1 MKLTSRVRYATL
13 FLIYLST
20 HRDQSFIKVGE
31 ISARQGISLKYLE
44 QLIRPLKRAEII
56 ESLRGIKGG
65 HRLAKKPEEISLGQI
80 TRIFESPGSPV
91 KLIKHP
97 SKNSELQDHLI
108 QSAWHDATQAL
119 YKKLDEISL
128 STLTSA
134 PCRSSRQRGGI
145 FKKRE

>member
-13 FLIYLST
+13 FLMDLSM

-80 TRIFESPGSPV
+80 TRIFESPGGPV
-91 KLIKHP
+91 KIIKHP
-97 SKNSELQDHLI
+97 SKNSEQQDRLI
-108 QSAWHDATQAL
+108 QSAWRDATQAL
-119 YKKLDEISL
+119 YEKLDEISL
-128 STLTSA
+128 SSLTSGTGS
-134 PCRSSRQRGGI
+134 SSRR
-145 FKKRE
+145 